1 VLSCRRPVIDGY
13 EDKGESQ
20 HGASWLVENDYSISS
35 LVPNLN
41 GEGSGRSPCPSAET
55 YEITV
60 VRGEVVVQGEGSIG
74 WKQRWHQQKPFERQF
89 EEFTGDIR
97 ADKAVDAWQA

>member
-1 VLSCRRPVIDGY
+1 M
-13 EDKGESQ
+13 
-20 HGASWLVENDYSISS
+20 
-35 LVPNLN
+35 
-41 GEGSGRSPCPSAET
+41 
-55 YEITV
+55 TV

-74 WKQRWHQQKPFERQF
+74 WTQRGHQQKPFERQF